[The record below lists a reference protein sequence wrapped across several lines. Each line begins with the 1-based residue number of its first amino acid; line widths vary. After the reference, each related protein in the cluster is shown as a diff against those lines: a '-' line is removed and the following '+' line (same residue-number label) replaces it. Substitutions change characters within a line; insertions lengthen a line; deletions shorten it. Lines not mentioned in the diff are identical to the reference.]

1 MQDEHLL
8 PLEICWLQGF
18 KSSSMGH
25 DEGNNPYPKHSN
37 AAYYWQEGWWECFFK
52 EGELA

>member
-1 MQDEHLL
+1 ML

-18 KSSSMGH
+18 KSSAMGH
-25 DEGNNPYPKHSN
+25 DEANNPYPKHSS